1 MRNKD
6 KYNLLLLLLMSVHN
20 FIWFYCYTDF
30 FCRALG
36 RSFHCSRTKTNRM
49 KTFNHWFCRAKP
61 NLWIRNM
68 QRKSS
73 TEMPFNYQLF
83 FSSKPTTVKIFLSK
97 DQKLKEK
104 EKKYMQESKFR
115 HFQCQPKYRRTTS
128 FQRISEMS

>member
-1 MRNKD
+1 
-6 KYNLLLLLLMSVHN
+6 
-20 FIWFYCYTDF
+20 
-30 FCRALG
+30 
-36 RSFHCSRTKTNRM
+36 
-49 KTFNHWFCRAKP
+49 
-61 NLWIRNM
+61 M

-83 FSSKPTTVKIFLSK
+83 FPSKPTTVKIFLSK